1 MHHRTPQWREPQ
13 YDATI
18 HSLESAAVA
27 AAGTAKASPQVHG
40 GPYLRIGEVS
50 RRSGVSVKTIR
61 FYCDL
66 GLIEATTRS
75 EGGFRLFDTAILAD
89 LALIRALRA
98 MDVPLAELVRI
109 LEVRRSGVCNCS
121 VLKVSITTKL
131 DSIDQRMAELLAMK
145 QELSALLHRWQ
156 DCGGMKA

>member
-1 MHHRTPQWREPQ
+1 
-13 YDATI
+13 
-18 HSLESAAVA
+18 
-27 AAGTAKASPQVHG
+27 
-40 GPYLRIGEVS
+40 
-50 RRSGVSVKTIR
+50 VSVKTIR
-61 FYCDL
+61 FYCDQ
-66 GLIEATTRS
+66 GLIEASTRS

-145 QELSALLHRWQ
+145 QELSALLDCWQ
-156 DCGGMKA
+156 DCGGTKA